1 MNSAGRTSGHEVV
14 IVGGGIAGASL
25 AFALASAGQSVLV
38 LEATERFDDRV
49 RGESMLPWGVKE
61 AQNLGVADVLFAAGG
76 HCSGRWRRHG
86 EGSEARDIP
95 IGILVPGVNGTLNL
109 AHPVACQ
116 AMLDAAEAAGATV
129 RRGITDVRIVSGAF
143 PTICYREQGE
153 AQTTSTLL
161 IVGADGRGSV
171 VRRGAGIALHEQSAD
186 GFVAGMLV
194 DGLSEQADH
203 DALCDTDI
211 GLFLLFPQGNGRARA
226 YHVVPPELRTRY
238 AGANGPER
246 FLADMA
252 LAPAEVRDLL
262 TSARPAGPCAAF
274 PGSDTWTDR
283 PFVDGVV
290 LIGDAAGHN
299 DPTAGCGLSVAL
311 RDARI
316 VRDLVL
322 DGAYRARDFAPY
334 GAERTERMQ
343 KLRLLADVLN
353 AACVIPGADRTIRRQ
368 RFDHAMAT
376 MDPRLFPLVVG
387 MFAGPEHIPND
398 LVAGTASFDCVM
410 TAA

>member
-1 MNSAGRTSGHEVV
+1 MNSTVRNNGHEVV

-25 AFALASAGQSVLV
+25 AFGLATAGQSVLV
-38 LEATERFDDRV
+38 LEATEQFDDRV

-61 AQNLGVADVLFAAGG
+61 AQTIGVADVLLAAGG
-76 HCSGRWRRHG
+76 HCSGRWRRYG
-86 EGSEARDIP
+86 EGSEPRDIP
-95 IGILVPGVNGTLNL
+95 ISILVPGVNGTLNL

-116 AMLDAAEAAGATV
+116 TLLDAAEASGATIE
-129 RRGITDVRIVSGAF
+129 RGVTDVRIVGGTS
-143 PTICYREQGE
+143 PTICYRQRGE
-153 AQTTSTLL
+153 SRSATTLL
-161 IVGADGRGSV
+161 IVGADGRGSA

-194 DGLSEQADH
+194 DGLSKMADH
-203 DALCDTDI
+203 DALCDTDN

-226 YHVVPPELRTRY
+226 YHVVPPALRTRY
-238 AGANGPER
+238 AGTEGPQR
-246 FLADMA
+246 FLADSA
-252 LAPAEVRDLL
+252 LLPTEMREVMVN
-262 TSARPAGPCAAF
+262 ARPAGPCAAF
-274 PGSDTWTDR
+274 PGSDAWTDR

-299 DPTAGCGLSVAL
+299 DPTAGCGLSVAM

-322 DGAYRARDFAPY
+322 NGARRAQDFTSY
-334 GAERTERMQ
+334 GTERTERMQ
-343 KLRLLADVLN
+343 KLRLLADVIN
-353 AACVIPGADRTIRRQ
+353 AACVIPGTDRSIRRQ

-387 MFAGPEHIPND
+387 MFTGPEHIPNA
-398 LVAGTASFDCVM
+398 LVAGTASLDYVM
-410 TAA
+410 AA